1 MVRPETARTSAALPV
16 FHTIEKVPGEVP
28 VLGTMIGTL
37 CSVK

>member
-1 MVRPETARTSAALPV
+1 MVRPETAHTSAALV
-16 FHTIEKVPGEVP
+16 FHTTETVPGEVP